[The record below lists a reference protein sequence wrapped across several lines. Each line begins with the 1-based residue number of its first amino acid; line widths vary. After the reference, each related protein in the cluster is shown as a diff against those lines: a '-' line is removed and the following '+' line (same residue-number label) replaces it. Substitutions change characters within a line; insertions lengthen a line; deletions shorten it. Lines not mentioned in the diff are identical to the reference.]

1 MAAVTAPECAPGV
14 VVGEAVELDLVP
26 AKLPTRGLAFALD
39 LAIIAVI
46 ETVLVVGVVLAGV
59 DIDTA
64 LATALVVVLLVLGFV
79 AWPTAWETLTRGR
92 SPGKFAFGLRVVR
105 DDGGPIRFRHA
116 LVRALTGLVVDFGL
130 LSGVVAIVV
139 SACSRRGQRVG
150 DLLAGTIVLRERVPR
165 STRAREFPAPDPALA
180 GWASTLQLAALP
192 DDLALAARQFLGRT
206 RELDPA
212 FRRSLAE
219 QLASD
224 VATRV
229 APPPPPGIPAESY
242 LVAVL
247 AERRRRSG

>member
-1 MAAVTAPECAPGV
+1 MVVAGADLDSALAA
-14 VVGEAVELDLVP
+14 
-26 AKLPTRGLAFALD
+26 ALT
-39 LAIIAVI
+39 V
-46 ETVLVVGVVLAGV
+46 VLVV
-59 DIDTA
+59 
-64 LATALVVVLLVLGFV
+64 LGLV

-92 SPGKFAFGLRVVR
+92 TPGKSAFGLRVVR

-130 LSGVVAIVV
+130 LSGVDRDGRLGV
-139 SACSRRGQRVG
+139 
-150 DLLAGTIVLRERVPR
+150 LAAGPAGGRPAR
-165 STRAREFPAPDPALA
+165 RARSCCASGSRARPAPASCPPPDPALA

-212 FRRSLAE
+212 VRRSLGE

-224 VATRV
+224 VAARV
-229 APPPPPGIPAESY
+229 APPPPPGVAAEAY

-247 AERRRRSG
+247 AERRRRSP

>member
-1 MAAVTAPECAPGV
+1 MTPRERDPGV

-39 LAIIAVI
+39 AVI
-46 ETVLVVGVVLAGV
+46 VGVLLTLVLVVVVVAGADLDSALAAALTVVL
-59 DIDTA
+59 
-64 LATALVVVLLVLGFV
+64 VVLGLV

-92 SPGKFAFGLRVVR
+92 TPGKAAFGLRVVR

-130 LSGVVAIVV
+130 LSGVIAMVV

-165 STRAREFPAPDPALA
+165 STRSGELPPPDPALA

-206 RELDPA
+206 GELDPGV
-212 FRRSLAE
+212 RRTLGE

-224 VATRV
+224 VAARV
-229 APPPPPGIPAESY
+229 APSPPPGVAAEAY

-247 AERRRRSG
+247 AERRRRSP